1 MTTALLERAIEA
13 AQRLSPREK
22 YQLIETVARSLSQ
35 TDTLE
40 TNSAAFLR
48 GYTLDELIAAQ
59 QPPIVTNLDALAAD
73 FWPETTPRR
82 FGRRTR
88 APMTSTTTSK
98 PSDALT
104 VSHVDE
110 YTSARHQHCLIYS

>member
-1 MTTALLERAIEA
+1 MISALLERVIEA

-48 GYTLDELIAAQ
+48 GHTLDELIAAQ
-59 QPPIVTNLDALAAD
+59 QPPIVTELDALAAD
-73 FWPETTPRR
+73 FWPEDESTDDINAYIEAQRRIDREPRR
-82 FGRRTR
+82 
-88 APMTSTTTSK
+88 
-98 PSDALT
+98 
-104 VSHVDE
+104 
-110 YTSARHQHCLIYS
+110 